1 MNSFKAEKH
10 LPSIPLKV
18 HTEWTFR
25 PKEMIICP
33 SCSFCDLSVKIHN
46 LEKHFKMRHPASP
59 GPCLDCQ
66 GCGESGVTMAQVAQ
80 HIHCNIQQH
89 TLEPSDAFKDIEVL
103 KDVSDQVTWNFRPK
117 KQVECPL
124 CKTNNRST
132 VKIKNLSSHILKYH
146 DGQDGE
152 AKFDKVKKVKLDQI
166 GCSGCKASKV
176 GYVNLMMHWYCQSSR
191 EEGKMND
198 KMWQESK
205 KEDIKQ
211 EVKTEEGVMT
221 EEEGEGSK
229 MHRSVKDGK
238 RPFTIVRHISLIQKM
253 KDLTDQ
259 VTTSQQAE
267 ARVRKAKTAAVAKLL
282 MEGIFYKIDQNLTWC
297 ETCSVTIFGG
307 AGKTKASRKKQKS
320 QLIKHMLGRKHTLK
334 LGLTEK

>member
-1 MNSFKAEKH
+1 
-10 LPSIPLKV
+10 
-18 HTEWTFR
+18 
-25 PKEMIICP
+25 
-33 SCSFCDLSVKIHN
+33 
-46 LEKHFKMRHPASP
+46 
-59 GPCLDCQ
+59 
-66 GCGESGVTMAQVAQ
+66 
-80 HIHCNIQQH
+80 
-89 TLEPSDAFKDIEVL
+89 
-103 KDVSDQVTWNFRPK
+103 
-117 KQVECPL
+117 
-124 CKTNNRST
+124 
-132 VKIKNLSSHILKYH
+132 
-146 DGQDGE
+146 
-152 AKFDKVKKVKLDQI
+152 
-166 GCSGCKASKV
+166 
-176 GYVNLMMHWYCQSSR
+176 
-191 EEGKMND
+191 MND

-297 ETCSVTIFGG
+297 ETETEIHRERGSIAPRKVFARPESFCAEHIFY
-307 AGKTKASRKKQKS
+307 S
-320 QLIKHMLGRKHTLK
+320 LL
-334 LGLTEK
+334 